1 MELILGIYLAFG
13 LIFGLER
20 LSRVTKEDDSSMVC
34 IGITGIIVLWPLYLI
49 YRYIKKKYEN
59 NATNR

>member
-34 IGITGIIVLWPLYLI
+34 IGITGIIALWPLYLI
-49 YRYIKKKYEN
+49 YRYIKKRYAN